1 MSNKKTSGIDKITN
15 DRTGETYIGQ
25 SNNIEKRWEQHKEEL
40 SHGIHHNKGMQYDYH
55 YGDTFSYEILE
66 ETEPNRHTLNQKEE
80 YYISKYDTYN
90 HGYNQTRGG
99 KYDKN
104 WQYDSYGGGR
114 KSNANKQLTYG
125 HNRNNGARYSS
136 GSNSYTTTANL
147 NKGSNGVEWC
157 VCAPTIALLLMFVF
171 YFVGTPFL
179 MLISGENNFFIAF
192 IIANIILIILAYY
205 IIYKIVHS

>member
-1 MSNKKTSGIDKITN
+1 MTKKTSGIYKITN

-55 YGDTFSYEILE
+55 YGDTFSYEIVE

-114 KSNANKQLTYG
+114 KSNASKQRTYKYSSNKNT
-125 HNRNNGARYSS
+125 GARYSS
-136 GSNSYTTTANL
+136 GSNTYTTTQNL
-147 NKGSNGVEWC
+147 KKKEKLPDICGAC
-157 VCAPTIALLLMFVF
+157 VCFAPILLLDE
-171 YFVGTPFL
+171 Y
-179 MLISGENNFFIAF
+179 
-192 IIANIILIILAYY
+192 IILQLGSLGGDEIITIIVILA
-205 IIYKIVHS
+205 IFTFILFVLFLKWLDF